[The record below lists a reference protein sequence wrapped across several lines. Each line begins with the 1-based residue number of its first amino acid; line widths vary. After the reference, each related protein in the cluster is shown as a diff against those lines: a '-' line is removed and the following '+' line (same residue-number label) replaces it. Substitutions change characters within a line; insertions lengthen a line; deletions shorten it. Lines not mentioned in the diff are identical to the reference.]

1 MPARL
6 TQLDGLRGPLSLG
19 VVAINMGLYN
29 AGANTPVGF
38 FFVFSGLTSYL
49 AYHGEAWD
57 DSTLSVG
64 NFDASR
70 GHFFQKRLVRLLPML
85 LISAVCQQCAC
96 VLWLFRRGVA
106 EELVTSGGAFTFVVY
121 LVSSILI
128 FAGSGAVCRGTAC
141 GCCQLRKWPRAPGAL
156 VWLILGSYLHGPGW
170 YVGLLLLLN
179 VYFLPKL
186 LAKYGAAWRA
196 APPSWLVLL
205 GWASLEGLQ
214 FGLPLLVYVFTDPSD
229 PVAAAHAAGIS
240 DCGAACRSWFDGV
253 NWYFATLYLYLGLPP
268 LFRLVTFVFGLHIGR
283 WTLAYGERASE
294 PDNVYEAK
302 TMLPVLA
309 TALVVTTLHGFLEPE
324 PEMHRPTTGSTP
336 LQWVAIHLIHPFNTL
351 ALLCGLVAA
360 PKSLVARALASPP
373 FQLLA
378 ELSYAIYLLHCAVC
392 HVYVFTLGRTWYAEI
407 EKLQTSADAP
417 ILNALD
423 YLAVCALTTAL
434 AYPVTRFVEPKVAAW
449 LKSRFAAASPELL

>member
-1 MPARL
+1 
-6 TQLDGLRGPLSLG
+6 
-19 VVAINMGLYN
+19 MG
-29 AGANTPVGF
+29 
-38 FFVFSGLTSYL
+38 
-49 AYHGEAWD
+49 
-57 DSTLSVG
+57 
-64 NFDASR
+64 
-70 GHFFQKRLVRLLPML
+70 
-85 LISAVCQQCAC
+85 
-96 VLWLFRRGVA
+96 RRR
-106 EELVTSGGAFTFVVY
+106 SGGA
-121 LVSSILI
+121 
-128 FAGSGAVCRGTAC
+128 AGAAGEG
-141 GCCQLRKWPRAPGAL
+141 
-156 VWLILGSYLHGPGW
+156 
-170 YVGLLLLLN
+170 
-179 VYFLPKL
+179 
-186 LAKYGAAWRA
+186 AWRA
-196 APPSWLVLL
+196 AQATC
-205 GWASLEGLQ
+205 GE
-214 FGLPLLVYVFTDPSD
+214 
-229 PVAAAHAAGIS
+229 
-240 DCGAACRSWFDGV
+240 CGAACRSWFDGV

-392 HVYVFTLGRTWYAEI
+392 HVYVFALGRTWYAEI